1 MPYGVS
7 ELGPSIKI
15 EVIVLSYGFHFPVVL
30 GPISQGIEKYAKFL
44 KGLLSNKA
52 RLEEACMVT
61 MNERCS
67 AVLLN
72 KLPSKEK
79 DPGSFTI
86 PCLGEQNQQNELGIA
101 NKIYQSHGVIVRK
114 MCSKKIEKFPPPLDF
129 VYLVSAKILESENLG
144 NAILSISFTS
154 SMIDVFNKKI
164 TLRIGSEEVIF
175 DVDQS
180 MKKPCM
186 EDDECYEINDLDM
199 VIQSAA
205 QELLEN
211 ENLEDSIN
219 RPDFESR
226 RPNSETL
233 IRRIDHINTP
243 YSQKTQEQEEMLSD
257 HLYSASAIEIDRKKP
272 ELKDLLSH
280 LEYAYLKGD
289 ETCPVI
295 ISSKLTK
302 KEKTSLLRVLEK

>member
-52 RLEEACMVT
+52 RLEEACTVT

-154 SMIDVFNKKI
+154 SMIDVFKKD
-164 TLRIGSEEVIF
+164 TLGLEVSEI
-175 DVDQS
+175 D
-180 MKKPCM
+180 
-186 EDDECYEINDLDM
+186 DLDT

-219 RPDFESR
+219 RPNFESHG
-226 RPNSETL
+226 PNSETP
-233 IRRIDHINTP
+233 IRHIDHINTP
-243 YSQKTQEQEEMLSD
+243 
-257 HLYSASAIEIDRKKP
+257 KKP
-272 ELKDLLSH
+272 ELKGLPSH

-289 ETCPVI
+289 ETCPMI
-295 ISSKLTK
+295 ISSKLTE
-302 KEKTSLLRVLEK
+302 KEKTSLLRVLEKQKGAIA